1 MRKIVSL
8 LTVLM
13 LLCALAYAQT
23 RSVSGRVTD
32 PQGKPI
38 PFASVTIR
46 GTSTGVAADENGN
59 FTIQASPNTV
69 LVFSAAGFQ
78 NQEVNIGRQTA
89 VTASLNATS
98 SLNEVVVTAL
108 GIRRQAKDVGYSTS
122 TVNNKELNVSKPV
135 NIAQGLVGR
144 VAGAQISTIN
154 NGVNPSV
161 RIQLRGERH
170 INADNQALIVV
181 DGMIVRPD
189 FLAALNPE
197 DIENVSI
204 LKGASAAALYGSEAT
219 NGVMIVTTR
228 RGGERGRPNITFS
241 TTHTLERLSY
251 MPQLQTRFSGYGGES
266 GDFFYGPAIDPYTG
280 FANYA
285 PFENQSYGP
294 EFNNNP
300 ALGFIGGPNANGDI
314 YKTPFVGVNPD
325 SRRSFFQTGYTTQND
340 LSFSGGDRDNS
351 YFIGLQDVNIKGT
364 LPKDVSRRTSARFG
378 GKKTYGIF
386 SADFNLSYAYK
397 TANTAGED
405 FNGNYPVYWMVL
417 NTPANVP
424 LSSLKNW
431 QDPNSFGNISNYYNA
446 YYDNPYWVLDNARH
460 KQSSDN
466 IQAGLNLNLKP
477 TEWFNATY
485 RVGAQITNTI
495 YKDWRNPAIF
505 SSYAASDPWG
515 ASNTA
520 SSGNVAGSVN
530 DADYYF
536 KRLQQDI
543 MLNFSKT
550 FGDLKT
556 NLIVGNTIWSR
567 YASIQSTSS
576 SSTYLTDLFNINYR
590 QGEASVG
597 QSSSETRLIGGYGD
611 LTLGWKDYLTVHGNF
626 RRDWS
631 SLLATGKNAYNVWA
645 IDGAFVLSD
654 YFASMKSSN
663 F

>member
-300 ALGFIGGPNANGDI
+300 DLGFIGGPNANGDI

-351 YFIGLQDVNIKGT
+351 YFIG
-364 LPKDVSRRTSARFG
+364 
-378 GKKTYGIF
+378 
-386 SADFNLSYAYK
+386 
-397 TANTAGED
+397 
-405 FNGNYPVYWMVL
+405 
-417 NTPANVP
+417 
-424 LSSLKNW
+424 
-431 QDPNSFGNISNYYNA
+431 
-446 YYDNPYWVLDNARH
+446 
-460 KQSSDN
+460 
-466 IQAGLNLNLKP
+466 
-477 TEWFNATY
+477 
-485 RVGAQITNTI
+485 
-495 YKDWRNPAIF
+495 
-505 SSYAASDPWG
+505 
-515 ASNTA
+515 
-520 SSGNVAGSVN
+520 
-530 DADYYF
+530 
-536 KRLQQDI
+536 
-543 MLNFSKT
+543 
-550 FGDLKT
+550 
-556 NLIVGNTIWSR
+556 
-567 YASIQSTSS
+567 
-576 SSTYLTDLFNINYR
+576 
-590 QGEASVG
+590 
-597 QSSSETRLIGGYGD
+597 
-611 LTLGWKDYLTVHGNF
+611 
-626 RRDWS
+626 
-631 SLLATGKNAYNVWA
+631 
-645 IDGAFVLSD
+645 
-654 YFASMKSSN
+654 
-663 F
+663 